1 VKIIF
6 CKNSDFSQ
14 QSPIFAQNI
23 EQKPSTFMLN
33 AGEYQSLRIGRIADP
48 GIYLTDEEGGE
59 VLLPNR
65 YVSLSDHVGDMVE
78 VFVYH
83 DSENRLI
90 ATREK
95 PFATVGEA
103 AVLEAVDRNAHGVFL
118 NWGITAKD
126 LFMPNRNVPFEVQ
139 MGGRYLVYLYRDNL
153 TGRVVAT
160 TKLTKYIS
168 NAEISVRA
176 REQVDILV
184 ARKMDMGYR
193 VVINNR
199 HWGMIYND
207 QIFSPVKVGDK
218 LTGYIHRI
226 SAEGRIDVML
236 QQEGR
241 ELRDSATTKLLDL
254 LAKSKGTLQVGDK
267 SSPEEIA
274 AVTGLSKKSFKKAVG
289 ALYKER
295 KIALTDT
302 TITLTK

>member
-1 VKIIF
+1 
-6 CKNSDFSQ
+6 
-14 QSPIFAQNI
+14 
-23 EQKPSTFMLN
+23 MLQ
-33 AGEYQSLRIGRIADP
+33 AGEYQTLRISRIADP
-48 GIYLTDEEGGE
+48 GIYLTDEEGAE

-65 YVSLSDHVGDMVE
+65 YVSLSDHVGDLVE

-95 PFATVGEA
+95 PLAVVGEA

-118 NWGITAKD
+118 AWGITAKD

-139 MGGRYLVYLYRDNL
+139 MGGHYLVYLYRDPL

-160 TKLTKYIS
+160 TKLGKYIS
-168 NAEISVRA
+168 NAEIGVRA
-176 REQVDILV
+176 HEQVDLLV
-184 ARKMDMGYR
+184 ARRMEMGYR

-207 QIFSPVKVGDK
+207 QIFSPIKVGDR
-218 LTGYIHRI
+218 LTGYVHRI
-226 SAEGRIDVML
+226 SADGRIDVML

-241 ELRDSATTKLLDL
+241 QLRDSSAERLLKLLQ
-254 LAKSKGTLQVGDK
+254 KSGGRLPLDDN

-274 AVTGLSKKSFKKAVG
+274 SLTGLSKKSFKKAVG
-289 ALYKER
+289 ALYRQRRISIGKGAIELS
-295 KIALTDT
+295 K
-302 TITLTK
+302 

>member
-1 VKIIF
+1 
-6 CKNSDFSQ
+6 
-14 QSPIFAQNI
+14 
-23 EQKPSTFMLN
+23 MLS
-33 AGEYQSLRIGRIADP
+33 AGEYQTLRISRIAEP
-48 GIYLTDEEGGE
+48 GIYLTDEEGNE

-65 YVSLSDHVGDMVE
+65 YVSLADKVGGLVE

-95 PFATVGEA
+95 PFATIGEV

-118 NWGITAKD
+118 AWGITAKD
-126 LFMPNRNVPFEVQ
+126 LFLPNRNVPFEVQ
-139 MGGRYLVYLYRDNL
+139 MGGRYPVYLYRDEL

-160 TKLTKYIS
+160 TKLNKYIS
-168 NAEISVRA
+168 NAEITVRP

-184 ARKMDMGYR
+184 VRRMEMGYR

-207 QIFSPVKVGDK
+207 QIFSPVRVGDK
-218 LTGYIHRI
+218 MTAYVHRI
-226 SAEGRIDVML
+226 SEEGRIDIML

-241 ELRDSATTKLLDL
+241 EAREDATSKLLSL
-254 LAKSKGTLQVGDK
+254 LEKGGGRLPLTDG

-274 AVTGLSKKSFKKAVG
+274 ATTGLSKKSFKRAVG

-295 KIALTDT
+295 R
-302 TITLTK
+302 ITLSEEGIILNK

>member
-1 VKIIF
+1 
-6 CKNSDFSQ
+6 
-14 QSPIFAQNI
+14 
-23 EQKPSTFMLN
+23 MLQ
-33 AGEYQSLRIGRIADP
+33 AGEYQTLRISRIADP
-48 GIYLTDEEGGE
+48 GIYLTDEEGAE

-65 YVSLSDHVGDMVE
+65 YVSLSDHVGDLVE

-95 PFATVGEA
+95 PLAVVGEA

-118 NWGITAKD
+118 AWGITAKD

-139 MGGRYLVYLYRDNL
+139 MGGHYLVYLYRDPL

-160 TKLTKYIS
+160 TKLGKYIS
-168 NAEISVRA
+168 NAEIGVRA
-176 REQVDILV
+176 HEQVDLLV
-184 ARKMDMGYR
+184 ARCMEMGYR

-207 QIFSPVKVGDK
+207 QIFSPIKVGDR
-218 LTGYIHRI
+218 LTGYVHRI

-241 ELRDSATTKLLDL
+241 QLRDSSAERLLEL
-254 LAKSKGTLQVGDK
+254 LQKSGGRLPLDDN

-274 AVTGLSKKSFKKAVG
+274 SLTGLSKKSFKKAVG
-289 ALYKER
+289 ALYRQRRISISTGAIELSK
-295 KIALTDT
+295 
-302 TITLTK
+302 

>member
-1 VKIIF
+1 
-6 CKNSDFSQ
+6 
-14 QSPIFAQNI
+14 
-23 EQKPSTFMLN
+23 MLN
-33 AGEYQSLRIGRIADP
+33 AGEYQTLRISRIAEP
-48 GIYLTDEEGGE
+48 GIYLSDEEGNE

-65 YVSLSDHVGDMVE
+65 YVSLADKVGEVVE

-95 PFATVGEA
+95 PFATIGEV

-118 NWGITAKD
+118 AWGITAKD
-126 LFMPNRNVPFEVQ
+126 LFLPNRNVPFEVQ
-139 MGGRYLVYLYRDNL
+139 MGSRYPVYLYRDEL

-160 TKLTKYIS
+160 TKLNKYIS
-168 NAEISVRA
+168 NAEITVRS
-176 REQVDILV
+176 REQVDIV
-184 ARKMDMGYR
+184 VVRRMEMGYR

-207 QIFSPVKVGDK
+207 QIFSPIKVGDK
-218 LTGYIHRI
+218 MTAYVHRI
-226 SAEGRIDVML
+226 SEDGRIDVML

-241 ELRDSATTKLLDL
+241 EAREDATSKLLSL
-254 LAKSKGTLQVGDK
+254 LEKSGGRLALGDS

-274 AVTGLSKKSFKKAVG
+274 AATGLSKKSFKRAVG

-295 KIALTDT
+295 RISLADNG
-302 TITLTK
+302 ITLVK

>member
-1 VKIIF
+1 
-6 CKNSDFSQ
+6 
-14 QSPIFAQNI
+14 
-23 EQKPSTFMLN
+23 MLN

-95 PFATVGEA
+95 PLATVGEA

-254 LAKSKGTLQVGDK
+254 LVKSKGTIQVGDK

-295 KIALTDT
+295 RIALTDT

>member
-1 VKIIF
+1 
-6 CKNSDFSQ
+6 
-14 QSPIFAQNI
+14 
-23 EQKPSTFMLN
+23 MLS
-33 AGEYQSLRIGRIADP
+33 AGEYQTLRISRIAEP
-48 GIYLTDEEGGE
+48 GIYLSDEEGNE

-65 YVSLSDHVGDMVE
+65 YVSLSDKVGGVVD

-95 PFATVGEA
+95 PLATIGEV

-118 NWGITAKD
+118 AWGITAKD
-126 LFMPNRNVPFEVQ
+126 LFLPNRNVPFEVQ
-139 MGGRYLVYLYRDNL
+139 MGGRYPVYLYRDEL

-160 TKLTKYIS
+160 TKLNKYIS
-168 NAEISVRA
+168 NAEITVRP

-184 ARKMDMGYR
+184 VRRMEMGYR

-207 QIFSPVKVGDK
+207 QIFSPVGVGDK
-218 LTGYIHRI
+218 MTAYVHRI
-226 SAEGRIDVML
+226 SEEGRIDIML

-241 ELRDSATTKLLDL
+241 EAREDATTKLLSL
-254 LAKSKGTLQVGDK
+254 LEKRGGKLPLTDN
-267 SSPEEIA
+267 SSPEDIA
-274 AVTGLSKKSFKKAVG
+274 VATGLSKKSFKRAVG

-295 KIALTDT
+295 R
-302 TITLTK
+302 ITLSEDGITLNR

>member
-1 VKIIF
+1 
-6 CKNSDFSQ
+6 
-14 QSPIFAQNI
+14 
-23 EQKPSTFMLN
+23 MLN
-33 AGEYQSLRIGRIADP
+33 AGEYQSLRIARIAEP
-48 GIYLTDEEGGE
+48 GIYLTDEEGNE

-65 YVSLSDHVGDMVE
+65 YVSLSDHVGDIVE

-95 PFATVGEA
+95 PLATVGEV

-118 NWGITAKD
+118 AWGITAKD

-139 MGGRYLVYLYRDNL
+139 MGGHYPVYLYRDNL

-160 TKLTKYIS
+160 TKLNKYIS
-168 NAEISVRA
+168 NAEISVRQH
-176 REQVDILV
+176 EQVDLLV
-184 ARKMDMGYR
+184 ARRMEMGYR

-199 HWGMIYND
+199 HWGMIYNN
-207 QIFSPVKVGDK
+207 QIFSPIKVGDK

-226 SAEGRIDVML
+226 SDEGRIDVML

-241 ELRDSATTKLLDL
+241 GLREDATTKLLEL
-254 LAKSKGTLQVGDK
+254 LRERRGVLPLGDG

-274 AVTGLSKKSFKKAVG
+274 ALTGLSKKSFKRAVG

-295 KIALTDT
+295 RITLTDN
-302 TITLTK
+302 TITLVK

>member
-1 VKIIF
+1 
-6 CKNSDFSQ
+6 
-14 QSPIFAQNI
+14 
-23 EQKPSTFMLN
+23 MLQ
-33 AGEYQSLRIGRIADP
+33 AGEYQTLRISRIADP
-48 GIYLTDEEGGE
+48 GIYLTDEEGAE

-65 YVSLSDHVGDMVE
+65 YVSLSDHVGDLVE

-95 PFATVGEA
+95 PLAVVGEA

-118 NWGITAKD
+118 AWGITAKD

-139 MGGRYLVYLYRDNL
+139 MGGHYLVYLYRDPL

-160 TKLTKYIS
+160 TKLGKYIS
-168 NAEISVRA
+168 NAEIGVRA
-176 REQVDILV
+176 HEQVDLLV
-184 ARKMDMGYR
+184 ARRMEMGYR
-193 VVINNR
+193 VVINNC

-207 QIFSPVKVGDK
+207 QIFSPIKVGDR
-218 LTGYIHRI
+218 LTGYVHRI

-241 ELRDSATTKLLDL
+241 QLRDSSAERLLKLLQ
-254 LAKSKGTLQVGDK
+254 KSGGRLPLDDN

-274 AVTGLSKKSFKKAVG
+274 SLTGLSKKSFKKAVG
-289 ALYKER
+289 ALYRQRRISIGNGAIELSK
-295 KIALTDT
+295 
-302 TITLTK
+302 

>member
-1 VKIIF
+1 
-6 CKNSDFSQ
+6 
-14 QSPIFAQNI
+14 
-23 EQKPSTFMLN
+23 MLN
-33 AGEYQSLRIGRIADP
+33 AGEYQSLRVARIAEP
-48 GIYLTDEEGGE
+48 GIYLADEEGNE

-65 YVSLSDHVGDMVE
+65 YVSLSDHVGDLVE

-95 PFATVGEA
+95 PLATVGEA

-118 NWGITAKD
+118 AWGITAKD

-139 MGGRYLVYLYRDNL
+139 MGGRDLVYLYRDNL

-160 TKLTKYIS
+160 TKLNKYIS
-168 NAEISVRA
+168 NAEITVRQ
-176 REQVDILV
+176 REQVDVLV
-184 ARKMDMGYR
+184 ARTMEMGYR

-199 HWGMIYND
+199 HWGMIYKN

-218 LTGYIHRI
+218 LTGYVHRI
-226 SAEGRIDVML
+226 SDEGRIDIML

-241 ELRDSATTKLLDL
+241 ELREDAATKLLEL
-254 LAKSKGTLQVGDK
+254 LRKHHGELPLGDG

-274 AVTGLSKKSFKKAVG
+274 ELTGLSKKSFKRAVG
-289 ALYKER
+289 SLYKER
-295 KIALTDT
+295 RITLSDN
-302 TITLTK
+302 TITLVK

>member
-1 VKIIF
+1 
-6 CKNSDFSQ
+6 
-14 QSPIFAQNI
+14 
-23 EQKPSTFMLN
+23 MLQ
-33 AGEYQSLRIGRIADP
+33 AGEYQTLRISRIADP
-48 GIYLTDEEGGE
+48 GIYLTDEEGAE

-65 YVSLSDHVGDMVE
+65 YVSLSDHVGDLVE

-95 PFATVGEA
+95 PLAVVGEA

-118 NWGITAKD
+118 AWGITAKD

-139 MGGRYLVYLYRDNL
+139 MGGHYLVYLYRDPL

-160 TKLTKYIS
+160 TKLGKYVS
-168 NAEISVRA
+168 NAEIGVRA
-176 REQVDILV
+176 HEQVDLLV
-184 ARKMDMGYR
+184 ARRMEMGYR

-207 QIFSPVKVGDK
+207 QIFSPIKVGDR
-218 LTGYIHRI
+218 LTGYVHRI

-241 ELRDSATTKLLDL
+241 QLRDSSAERLLEL
-254 LAKSKGTLQVGDK
+254 LQKSGGRLPLDDN

-274 AVTGLSKKSFKKAVG
+274 SLTGLSKKSFKKAVG
-289 ALYKER
+289 ALYRQRRISIGKGAIELS
-295 KIALTDT
+295 K
-302 TITLTK
+302 

>member
-1 VKIIF
+1 
-6 CKNSDFSQ
+6 
-14 QSPIFAQNI
+14 
-23 EQKPSTFMLN
+23 MLS
-33 AGEYQSLRIGRIADP
+33 AGEYQTLRISRIAEP
-48 GIYLTDEEGGE
+48 GIYLSDEEGNE

-65 YVSLSDHVGDMVE
+65 YVSLADKVGGLAE

-95 PFATVGEA
+95 PFATIGEV

-118 NWGITAKD
+118 AWGITAKD
-126 LFMPNRNVPFEVQ
+126 LFLPNRNVPFEVQ
-139 MGGRYLVYLYRDNL
+139 IGGRYPVYLYRDEL

-160 TKLTKYIS
+160 TKLNKYIS
-168 NAEISVRA
+168 NAEITVRP

-184 ARKMDMGYR
+184 VRRMEMGYR

-207 QIFSPVKVGDK
+207 QIFSPVRVGDK
-218 LTGYIHRI
+218 MTAYVHRI
-226 SAEGRIDVML
+226 SEEGRIDIML

-241 ELRDSATTKLLDL
+241 EAREDATTKLLSL
-254 LAKSKGTLQVGDK
+254 LEKSGGRLALGDS

-274 AVTGLSKKSFKKAVG
+274 VVTGLSKKSFKRAVG

-295 KIALTDT
+295 RISLADNSIILVK
-302 TITLTK
+302 

>member
-1 VKIIF
+1 
-6 CKNSDFSQ
+6 
-14 QSPIFAQNI
+14 
-23 EQKPSTFMLN
+23 MLN
-33 AGEYQSLRIGRIADP
+33 AGEYHTLRIARIADP
-48 GIYLTDEEGGE
+48 GIYLSDEEGGE

-65 YVSLSDHVGDMVE
+65 YVSLSDHVGDLVE

-95 PFATVGEA
+95 PLATVGEA

-118 NWGITAKD
+118 AWGITAKD

-139 MGGRYLVYLYRDNL
+139 MGGKYLVYLYRDQL

-160 TKLTKYIS
+160 TKLNKYVS
-168 NAEISVRA
+168 NAEIGVRTK
-176 REQVDILV
+176 EQVDVLV
-184 ARKMDMGYR
+184 ARRMEMGYR

-207 QIFSPVKVGDK
+207 QIFCPVKVGDR
-218 LTGYIHRI
+218 LTGYVHRI
-226 SAEGRIDVML
+226 SDEGRIDVML

-241 ELRDSATTKLLDL
+241 EQREGAATMLLELLRKRG
-254 LAKSKGTLQVGDK
+254 GTLPLGDK

-274 AVTGLSKKSFKKAVG
+274 AVTGLSKKNFKKAVG
-289 ALYKER
+289 TLYRER
-295 KIALTDT
+295 KIVPADNL
-302 TITLTK
+302 ITLTEE